1 MRKALVVLVTGL
13 SLGLFCISAQAQLA
27 KSGKYS
33 LYYSWHAIGQM
44 IPLAEGFVL
53 NSGSAWGGLINR
65 EGSGFLHDTPT
76 SCAAAVKGVGGN
88 FSETGFCAS
97 TDVDGDRVYMR
108 WVCSYDAKGW
118 CVGDFDWTDGTG
130 KYKGISGKN
139 KIRYKAFGFRAGEA
153 THNATPFAVEGYSIW
168 EGEYRLP

>member
-1 MRKALVVLVTGL
+1 MIKILGVLVVGL
-13 SLGLFCISAQAQLA
+13 SLSIFGVNAQAQLP

-44 IPLAEGFVL
+44 TPLAEGFVV

-65 EGSGFLHDTPT
+65 EGSGFLHEAPT
-76 SCAAAVKGVGGN
+76 SCVAAVKGVGGN
-88 FSETGFCAS
+88 FAETGFCAS
-97 TDVDGDRVYMR
+97 TDSDGDRLYMR
-108 WVCSYDAKGW
+108 WLCAYDAKGW
-118 CVGDFDWTDGTG
+118 CIGEFDWTDGTG

-139 KIRYKAFGFRAGEA
+139 KIRYKAFGFRPGEA
-153 THNATPFAVEGYSIW
+153 TQNATPFSVEGYAIW

>member
-1 MRKALVVLVTGL
+1 MRKALGVLVAGL
-13 SLGLFCISAQAQLA
+13 SLGMFCVNAQAQLPKA
-27 KSGKYS
+27 GKAS

-44 IPLAEGFVL
+44 VPLAEGFVL
-53 NSGSAWGGLINR
+53 TSASAWGVLINR
-65 EGSGFLHDTPT
+65 DGSGFLHDTST

-88 FSETGFCAS
+88 FTETGFCAS
-97 TDVDGDRVYMR
+97 TDGDGDRVYMR
-108 WVCSYDAKGW
+108 WLCSYDAKGW

-139 KIRYKAFGFRAGEA
+139 KLRYKVFGLRAGEA
-153 THNATPFAVEGYSIW
+153 TQNSTPTAVEGYGVW